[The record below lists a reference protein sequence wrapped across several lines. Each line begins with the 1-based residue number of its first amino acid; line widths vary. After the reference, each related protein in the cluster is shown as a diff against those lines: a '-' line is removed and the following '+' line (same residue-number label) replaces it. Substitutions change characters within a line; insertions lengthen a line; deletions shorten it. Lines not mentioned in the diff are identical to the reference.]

1 MTWAQLEHTPTNIS
15 KELQPFSDT
24 LSDITNE
31 FADLASMF
39 VIRSFAEQEAT
50 RLPHSKGE
58 RLVHITC
65 ISMYTFADLS
75 KIVERGSA
83 RMGHPSELVIPLYTT
98 HQKMCQF
105 TTPEDSSYE
114 TVRSQIHYLAKLSLE
129 KVQRQVESDPD
140 ELAMRLAG
148 LPLPNVSTRYE
159 EVNYS
164 AT

>member
-1 MTWAQLEHTPTNIS
+1 
-15 KELQPFSDT
+15 
-24 LSDITNE
+24 
-31 FADLASMF
+31 
-39 VIRSFAEQEAT
+39 
-50 RLPHSKGE
+50 
-58 RLVHITC
+58 
-65 ISMYTFADLS
+65 
-75 KIVERGSA
+75 
-83 RMGHPSELVIPLYTT
+83 MGHPSEMVIPLYTT

-114 TVRSQIHYLAKLSLE
+114 TVRSQIQYLAKLSLE

-164 AT
+164 TT